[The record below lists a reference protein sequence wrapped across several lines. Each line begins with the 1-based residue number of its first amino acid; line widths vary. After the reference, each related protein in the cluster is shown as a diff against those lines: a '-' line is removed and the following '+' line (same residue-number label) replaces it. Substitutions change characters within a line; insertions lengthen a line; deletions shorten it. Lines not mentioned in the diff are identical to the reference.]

1 MNKNLFELDSLFKSN
16 KFDEVV
22 LKTKKLIK
30 KGEIIAPYFNLL
42 GISLDNLG
50 KIYEA
55 EKNFRDAIKKNP
67 NEISYYSNLSKILIK
82 QNKLAEAEE
91 FLNKALEIKSNDT
104 FSLFEFGKLKTAQ
117 KDYFKALEFYQNVY
131 KVEKQFP
138 NALFM
143 IGKTYVEISQDNKD
157 VKYKDLA
164 LENLSECSKL
174 FPENSDADFLLSE
187 LFDYSKEKK
196 HQKIMLNK
204 YAKIKYYDI
213 RKKAVLLFAIAKSF
227 EDQKK
232 YDQASDFLK
241 IANNE
246 INSTVNQN
254 IILNYSRR
262 FANIKLLFDKII
274 NIKSYNDN
282 KLYDKKIIF
291 IVGMPR
297 SGTTLLHQLLA
308 SAKNTIGIG
317 ESAIIPSFFE
327 NSIFNKEFLTKISK
341 NEKLNKNYLIE
352 ISQKLGLD
360 FDKLIELNKN
370 VIIDKN
376 PSNFF
381 WIGFLKLLFPNAK
394 IIIINRNVKDIC
406 LSIYKNIFGVKEMD
420 WSYSQDNI
428 IGYVKIYNQVIK
440 YWKKKYENFIYEIDY
455 EKIINNKIEET
466 KKLFSFCD
474 LQWSEEIFDFY
485 KTGKTIKTASVYQV
499 KKPIYKSSVN
509 INKNYSKHLNFL
521 KDLDN

>member
-30 KGEIIAPYFNLL
+30 KGEIIAPYYNLL

-157 VKYKDLA
+157 VKYKVLA

-187 LFDYSKEKK
+187 LFDYSKEK
-196 HQKIMLNK
+196 N
-204 YAKIKYYDI
+204 
-213 RKKAVLLFAIAKSF
+213 
-227 EDQKK
+227 
-232 YDQASDFLK
+232 
-241 IANNE
+241 
-246 INSTVNQN
+246 
-254 IILNYSRR
+254 
-262 FANIKLLFDKII
+262 
-274 NIKSYNDN
+274 
-282 KLYDKKIIF
+282 
-291 IVGMPR
+291 
-297 SGTTLLHQLLA
+297 
-308 SAKNTIGIG
+308 
-317 ESAIIPSFFE
+317 
-327 NSIFNKEFLTKISK
+327 
-341 NEKLNKNYLIE
+341 
-352 ISQKLGLD
+352 
-360 FDKLIELNKN
+360 
-370 VIIDKN
+370 
-376 PSNFF
+376 
-381 WIGFLKLLFPNAK
+381 
-394 IIIINRNVKDIC
+394 
-406 LSIYKNIFGVKEMD
+406 
-420 WSYSQDNI
+420 
-428 IGYVKIYNQVIK
+428 
-440 YWKKKYENFIYEIDY
+440 
-455 EKIINNKIEET
+455 T
-466 KKLFSFCD
+466 KKLC
-474 LQWSEEIFDFY
+474 
-485 KTGKTIKTASVYQV
+485 
-499 KKPIYKSSVN
+499 
-509 INKNYSKHLNFL
+509 
-521 KDLDN
+521 